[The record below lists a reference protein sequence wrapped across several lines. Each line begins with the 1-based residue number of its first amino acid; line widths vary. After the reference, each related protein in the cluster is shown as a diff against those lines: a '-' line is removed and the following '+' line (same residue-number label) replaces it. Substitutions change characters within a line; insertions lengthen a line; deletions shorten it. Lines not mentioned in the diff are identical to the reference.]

1 MVISS
6 CIFCLG
12 YYSLCPVEQA
22 HTKMLHWWSCR
33 KRRVS
38 HPGATG
44 LHVYLTA
51 ISTDFKL
58 HHRLPM
64 TVHCLSFLWV
74 LGQIRENH
82 KSRTSQPTQICV
94 NRIALSQLCAFCHC
108 YCACCHFIM
117 HSAAVIVQITVGFL
131 SQCSKINKSFL
142 TLIKAKYFCYG
153 VNPFFSRG
161 RSVFKTST
169 SPQSL

>member
-22 HTKMLHWWSCR
+22 HTKMLHWWSCG

-44 LHVYLTA
+44 LHVYLTT

-82 KSRTSQPTQICV
+82 TKQDKSTNSNMRKQDSSEPALCILPLLLCV
-94 NRIALSQLCAFCHC
+94 LPLCHALCCC
-108 YCACCHFIM
+108 YCGN
-117 HSAAVIVQITVGFL
+117 HSWLPLPVLKNKQVIL
-131 SQCSKINKSFL
+131 DS
-142 TLIKAKYFCYG
+142 Y
-153 VNPFFSRG
+153 
-161 RSVFKTST
+161 
-169 SPQSL
+169 